1 MGGGSRWHGGTAL
14 RGNRVGGAQIAGM
27 GSDRRWHG
35 STAWRGNNW
44 QGKNWKGRDHD
55 KFDHRF
61 HSRRFVGVGL
71 GWWPAYYG
79 YNYGYGGC
87 AWLRRQAL
95 ATGSPYWWNRYYACV
110 NYY

>member
-1 MGGGSRWHGGTAL
+1 M
-14 RGNRVGGAQIAGM
+14 AQHHSEFHRAA
-27 GSDRRWHG
+27 RPA
-35 STAWRGNNW
+35 AWRGNNW
-44 QGKNWKGRDHD
+44 QGKNWKRHDHN
-55 KFDHRF
+55 KFVHDRHRF
-61 HSRRFVGVGL
+61 HNRFVGVGL

-87 AWLRRQAL
+87 ASLRRQAL